1 MNKLVNIYLS
11 YTLRK
16 MAFIL
21 FLAAVIVIFT
31 GCKEQ
36 NYAPVASLE
45 VNPVYGDAPLEVRI
59 KVDGDD
65 LNGKEDIKE
74 YRAGINTEIIKSKTP
89 IDITKTFYNQGTIK
103 VYGEVIDSKNASNKT
118 GTKSIEVYQ
127 GPFIDQSAELQNDV
141 EIKYSATLS
150 KVSNAELKVKK
161 SGNEVFSEEI
171 SDVNGSGA
179 DYEKTFTY
187 ADDGFTKGNYEFVL
201 TSDNLQK
208 NSLMQIP
215 NYKPTS
221 NIGNIT
227 LNLEE
232 DADST
237 IILSQGN
244 IKPIDENPEDN
255 PVPISKA
262 TSLDGKTQLTLNGYN
277 LNVKAL
283 PDQTG
288 NYQVEVEYGSAEGG
302 LEKAVFQ
309 GNITAHTWKY
319 LVNPFVQP
327 NDTTKPIIWNNFTT
341 TSQRNTRIDDRL
353 YNYDKTDTISSIPN
367 NLVCTDFASILA
379 TNMNGYPNLPPDSRG
394 FYINNWHN
402 IPMYTVT
409 LGITGSPFHTIDAVI
424 VGDYVTDIT
433 NWRFIEPQTD
443 STYTLKT
450 FKDWGV
456 YNLVINYTFVKE
468 NEIQGKY
475 LSQIPMF
482 EFIPDGN
489 GGWKDS
495 GYRSPDIKLIEERGK

>member
-283 PDQTG
+283 PDLTG

-327 NDTTKPIIWNNFTT
+327 NDTTKPIVWNNFTT
-341 TSQRNTRIDDRL
+341 FSQRSSHF
-353 YNYDKTDTISSIPN
+353 YNDLADDKTDTVTAIPDRF
-367 NLVCTDFASILA
+367 VCTDFASLLA
-379 TNMNGYPNLPPDSRG
+379 INFNGYPNLPPDPRG
-394 FYINNWHN
+394 LYTNNKYN
-402 IPMYTVT
+402 IPMCTVT
-409 LGITGSPFHTIDAVI
+409 LGITGSPFHQVDGVI
-424 VGDYVTDIT
+424 FGDSFSNIND
-433 NWRFIEPQTD
+433 WRFISAEYDYTYSLTD
-443 STYTLKT
+443 
-450 FKDWGV
+450 FEQMGV
-456 YNLVINYTFVKE
+456 YKIVLNYTFVKE